1 MSSSSSRS
9 KSSSSRSADRTLV
22 IDPLIRTMTQ
32 KGRADTLAQL
42 MSSSKFMNTKI
53 KQDSRAS
60 ALVTVTRFKTIVTNI
75 FRDALRIGQSNLENT
90 ENDLMISLEFLD
102 RPIACR
108 SIAGLNYYLKGININ
123 SQELKMKHKGI
134 RLVLRNGL
142 TPSVIKM
149 EIQNYLSILTES
161 ELENFSLNI
170 YIQSNSRGTRERV
183 ADDFVAKLG
192 NIPYTKEKDTLLG
205 KRIVKI
211 TIPFN

>member
-1 MSSSSSRS
+1 
-9 KSSSSRSADRTLV
+9 
-22 IDPLIRTMTQ
+22 MTQ

-192 NIPYTKEKDTLLG
+192 NIPYNKEKDTLLG